1 MTLEWFKNPDHVV
14 YVEKEK
20 FVDNFAKETGIPN
33 LRKEIDEFEE
43 RPTAEG
49 KIVKGTRRTSLRL
62 LVPNMMFGGDMDM
75 GDNVWIYLG
84 EYYPAYCIYEDQD

>member
-49 KIVKGTRRTSLRL
+49 KIVKGTRRTSLDSIDTAPRSLSFLAAPGAML
-62 LVPNMMFGGDMDM
+62 LR
-75 GDNVWIYLG
+75 
-84 EYYPAYCIYEDQD
+84 

>member
-1 MTLEWFKNPDHVV
+1 MV
-14 YVEKEK
+14 YVEKDR

-33 LRKEIDEFEE
+33 LRKEIEEFEE

-49 KIVKGTRRTSLRL
+49 KTVKGTRRTTLRL
-62 LVPNMMFGGDMDM
+62 LIPNMMFGSDLDM

-84 EYYPAYCIYEDQD
+84 EYYPAYCIYENQE

>member
-20 FVDNFAKETGIPN
+20 FVENFAKETGIPQ
-33 LRKEIDEFEE
+33 LRREIEEFEA
-43 RPTAEG
+43 RPVPEG
-49 KIVKGTRRTSLRL
+49 KLIRGTKRTALRL
-62 LVPNMMFGGDMDM
+62 LIPNLMFDGDMDM

-84 EYYPAYCIYEDQD
+84 EYYPAYCIYEDRS

>member
-1 MTLEWFKNPDHVV
+1 MTKKKKKNPDHVV
-14 YVEKEK
+14 YVEKDR

-33 LRKEIDEFEE
+33 LRKEIEEFEE

-49 KIVKGTRRTSLRL
+49 KTVKGTRRTTLRL
-62 LVPNMMFGGDMDM
+62 LIPNMMFGSDLDM

-84 EYYPAYCIYEDQD
+84 EYYPAYCIYENQE

>member
-33 LRKEIDEFEE
+33 LRKEIDHVKRRVGYDELTSTASKELEFVI
-43 RPTAEG
+43 
-49 KIVKGTRRTSLRL
+49 KDIV
-62 LVPNMMFGGDMDM
+62 M
-75 GDNVWIYLG
+75 
-84 EYYPAYCIYEDQD
+84 A

>member
-49 KIVKGTRRTSLRL
+49 KIVKGTRRTERRGA
-62 LVPNMMFGGDMDM
+62 F
-75 GDNVWIYLG
+75 
-84 EYYPAYCIYEDQD
+84 